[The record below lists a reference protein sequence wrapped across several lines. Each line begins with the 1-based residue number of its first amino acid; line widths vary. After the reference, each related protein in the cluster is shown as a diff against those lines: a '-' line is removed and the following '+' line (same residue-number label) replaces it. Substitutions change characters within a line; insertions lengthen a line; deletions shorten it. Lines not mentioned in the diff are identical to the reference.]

1 MVIILKA
8 VCVVTN
14 GEAEGSYILSKIAV
28 FLIL

>member
-8 VCVVTN
+8 VSVVAN
-14 GEAEGSYILSKIAV
+14 VQVKGSDIISKIAV